1 MTTST
6 PVTPALERRHRR
18 YASDLTNKEWRII
31 RPFLVRSSGPGHPQV
46 LDLRLIVNSIFYLN
60 RTGCQ
65 WRMIPRDFPNWSS
78 IYYHFRKWSR
88 DGTWRRINEALFV
101 LVRRSVQKEASPSA
115 AIIDSQSVKTTE
127 AGGPR
132 GYDAGKQVK
141 GRKRHI
147 LVDTL
152 GLLMMVVIHPANIQ
166 DYHGAKL
173 VLAKIKGQFPRLKRI
188 WADGIYGGPL
198 VTWVLATLGVI
209 LSIVTRDPGQKGFKV
224 LPKRWIVER
233 TLGWFG
239 RYRRLSKDYEHDLHT
254 SEAMVYL
261 ASIRVMLRRLDKQ
274 RQVELAA

>member
-1 MTTST
+1 MSTTT
-6 PVTPALERRHRR
+6 PVTPALERRRR
-18 YASDLTNKEWRII
+18 HYSSDLTNKEWRIL
-31 RPFLVRSSGPGHPQV
+31 RPFVVRSSGPGHPQV
-46 LDLRLIVNSIFYLN
+46 LDLRDIVNAIFYLH

-65 WRMIPRDFPNWSS
+65 WRMIPRDFPAWSS
-78 IYYHFRKWSR
+78 VHYHFRKWSR

-101 LVRRSVQKEASPSA
+101 LVRRSVKKAASPSA

-132 GYDAGKQVK
+132 GFDAGKQVK

-152 GLLMMVVIHPANIQ
+152 GLLMLVVVHPANIQ

-173 VLAKIKGQFPRLKRI
+173 VLAKIKGRFPRLKVI

-198 VTWVLATLGVI
+198 VAWVLATLGVI
-209 LSIVTRDPGQKGFKV
+209 LSIVTREPGQKGFAV

-239 RYRRLSKDYEHDLHT
+239 RNRRLSKDYEHDLHT

-274 RQVELAA
+274 KQVELAA